1 MKSNLRECLQT
12 ILEEKE
18 QKIIP
23 GNIREGVTILGVTG
37 SLNDSG
43 IDTSDAN
50 ATNADILIGKSGYV
64 NNIKIEGS
72 MPNNGELS
80 YTPSTENQ
88 TIPAG
93 YTSGGTIVGDSDL
106 KSSNIIAGVS
116 IFGVEGTI
124 PLLGNKVYTPTES
137 TQVET
142 LNGHVETITI
152 NPVDIETLSDYND
165 CYVLSTEILG
175 LPDTEFTQLDLYAYL
190 DARDYEE
197 GNIMT
202 DKMGNWNVSVT
213 STATKTDDIISFS
226 GNGHMQVT
234 NMTYAQ
240 GTYEIYLKIPST
252 YDPIGATE
260 WYQLGAIM
268 GNEYS
273 GAVRDY
279 GVVIDSNGYLAIG
292 YSLSSIKSSTVKILD
307 DKWHHVVLTYQSG
320 VFKLYCDGSLIAT
333 VNYTMSGTLP
343 SYFGI
348 LWNGANTWSPSYIPC
363 DFAYFRYYTRVLTE
377 EELQVNLRNAQS
389 LGLSEEG

>member
-37 SLNDSG
+37 SLSDSG

-50 ATNADILIGKSGYV
+50 ATNADILVGKSGYV
-64 NNIKIEGS
+64 DNVKIEGS
-72 MPNNGELS
+72 MPNNGVLN
-80 YTPSTENQ
+80 YTPSTETQ
-88 TIPAG
+88 DIPMG
-93 YTSGGTIVGDSDL
+93 YTSGGTVLGDSNL
-106 KSSNIIAGVS
+106 QASNIISGVS
-116 IFGVEGTI
+116 IFGVAGNI
-124 PLLGNKVYTPTES
+124 PVLGNKTYTPNEN
-137 TQVET
+137 TQVDT
-142 LNGHVETITI
+142 LNGHVSTVTI
-152 NPVDIETLSDYND
+152 NPVDIEVLSDYNK
-165 CYVLSTEILG
+165 CYTLSTEILG

-190 DARDYEE
+190 DARDYD
-197 GNIMT
+197 GGTTMV
-202 DKMGNWNVSVT
+202 DKMGHWNVSVT
-213 STATKTDDIISFS
+213 STATQNDDTVTFS

-252 YDPIGATE
+252 YDPIGSTE

-273 GAVRDY
+273 GTVKDY
-279 GVVIDSNGYLAIG
+279 GVVVDSNGYLAIG
-292 YSLSSIKSSTVKILD
+292 YSTTSIKSSTVKILD

-320 VFKLYCDGSLIAT
+320 VFKLYCDGLLIAT
-333 VNYTMSGTLP
+333 VNYSMSGTIP

-348 LWNGANTWSPSYIPC
+348 LWNGTNTWSPSYLPC
-363 DFAYFRYYTRVLTE
+363 DFAYFRYYTRVLTND
-377 EELQVNLRNAQS
+377 ELQVNLRNAQS
-389 LGLSEEG
+389 LGLAEEE